1 MSRKRFSY
9 LLEKYQR
16 GECTPRER
24 RFVEYWFGLLDTENV
39 EKNNEVDWENLEE
52 KLWQQMQSR
61 MHPSEDKK
69 SRSGWVINRSIF
81 AWISMAACIG
91 LVFLFLLDGRYEFST
106 LFSNREKEVGSWINK
121 SNQSRVDETVR
132 LEDGS
137 VVNLTPG
144 SAIKY
149 PAHFDKLNRVVFL
162 NGKAFFNIT
171 KNPESPFFV
180 YSGHMVTRVLGTS
193 FYVEEKEGKD
203 SAQVEVVTGTV
214 AVYENAKDGA
224 AKTNNVVLKPNQQT
238 KFYPGQHK
246 FVTSL
251 VDNPKLM
258 DENNPEGLFK
268 FYNTPLSKVL
278 ENLHLSYGI
287 DIVLENRQMSAC
299 PLTANLTG
307 QPLYTKLDIICAALG
322 ANYKIKGTAIF
333 LTGKGCL
340 KSST

>member
-24 RFVEYWFGLLDTENV
+24 RFVEYWFGLLDTEYV

-52 KLWQQMQSR
+52 KLWQQMQSQ
-61 MHPSEDKK
+61 MHPSKDKK
-69 SRSGWVINRSIF
+69 SESKWIANKSMF
-81 AWISMAACIG
+81 TWISLAACIC
-91 LVFLFLLDGRYEFST
+91 LVCLFLMNGRLEFNT
-106 LFSNREKEVGSWINK
+106 LFSNSEKETSSWIKK
-121 SNQSRVDETVR
+121 SNKSRVDETIK

-137 VVNLTPG
+137 LVNLAPG
-144 SAIKY
+144 SSIKY
-149 PAHFDKLNRVVFL
+149 PAHFGKLNRVVFL

-171 KNPESPFFV
+171 KNPENPFFV

-193 FYVEEKEGKD
+193 FYVQEKEGD
-203 SAQVEVVTGTV
+203 NLTEVEVVTGTV
-214 AVYENAKDGA
+214 AVYENITDNTKKG
-224 AKTNNVVLKPNQQT
+224 NNVVLKPNQQT
-238 KFYPGQHK
+238 KFYAGQHK

-251 VDNPKLM
+251 VDNPRLM
-258 DENNPEGLFK
+258 VENNPDGIFK
-268 FYNTPLSKVL
+268 FYNTPLSQVL
-278 ENLHLSYGI
+278 ENLHHSYGV

-333 LTGKGCL
+333 LSGKSCL
-340 KSST
+340 KSTT